1 MATKRN
7 KANRTRMRDRMRH
20 RAIAAKERFKI
31 LALVGSTLIGVLVG
45 VDEYSRGMGGTF
57 ASFSALLAF
66 ALTGIVFGVAALG
79 IKVDEKYHR

>member
-1 MATKRN
+1 MATKR
-7 KANRTRMRDRMRH
+7 KGNRTRTRDRMRH
-20 RAIAAKERFKI
+20 RAIAAKERYKV
-31 LALVGSTLIGVLVG
+31 LALVGSILIGVLVG
-45 VDEYSRGMGGTF
+45 ADEYARGMGGTF

>member
-66 ALTGIVFGVAALG
+66 AITGAVFGIAAAG
-79 IKVDEKYHR
+79 IKIDEKYHR

>member
-45 VDEYSRGMGGTF
+45 IDEYSRGMGGTF
-57 ASFSALLAF
+57 SSFSAVLAF
-66 ALTGIVFGVAALG
+66 ALTGAVFGVAALG

>member
-45 VDEYSRGMGGTF
+45 ADEYARGMGGTF
-57 ASFSALLAF
+57 SSFSAVLAF

>member
-45 VDEYSRGMGGTF
+45 ADEYARGMGGTF
-57 ASFSALLAF
+57 SSFSAVLAF
-66 ALTGIVFGVAALG
+66 ALAGAVFGVAALG